1 LAAAHT
7 KGGGNRISSGYYRG
21 REVTAEFEAAGDAL
35 TGTLISRAVEAEH
48 GEGRRTVRGVCLNCG
63 TTLYGKHCLEC
74 GQAGHVHRTLSA
86 YGHDLLHGVFH
97 FEGKIWRTVPMLVWK
112 PGELTRRYIHGER
125 AKFVSPLALFLFT
138 VFLTFA
144 VVNSVA
150 GGFHAPKVSAANAK
164 KSFGQL
170 DAELKSE
177 TARLT
182 ALRQKIAGL
191 AGSDPQRDIVE
202 AQIDK
207 TEENVE
213 ALDLARNALTGDE
226 WTFIGDS
233 TNVTYFWGP
242 LNLAFREASRNP
254 DLLIYKLQSSAY
266 KYSWALIPLSTPFVW
281 LMFFW
286 RREYKVYDHAVFVTY
301 SLTFM
306 LMLVTALTLAGS
318 AGAAEPVIPLL
329 AVFVPPLFTYRQLRG
344 AYQIGRFGA
353 IVRTVALLLFGTVV
367 LSVFVVLLVTL
378 GVLG

>member
-1 LAAAHT
+1 V
-7 KGGGNRISSGYYRG
+7 I
-21 REVTAEFEAAGDAL
+21 
-35 TGTLISRAVEAEH
+35 
-48 GEGRRTVRGVCLNCG
+48 
-63 TTLYGKHCLEC
+63 
-74 GQAGHVHRTLSA
+74 LS
-86 YGHDLLHGVFH
+86 
-97 FEGKIWRTVPMLVWK
+97 K
-112 PGELTRRYIHGER
+112 
-125 AKFVSPLALFLFT
+125 
-138 VFLTFA
+138 
-144 VVNSVA
+144 
-150 GGFHAPKVSAANAK
+150 
-164 KSFGQL
+164 
-170 DAELKSE
+170 
-177 TARLT
+177 
-182 ALRQKIAGL
+182 
-191 AGSDPQRDIVE
+191 
-202 AQIDK
+202 
-207 TEENVE
+207 
-213 ALDLARNALTGDE
+213 
-226 WTFIGDS
+226 
-233 TNVTYFWGP
+233 
-242 LNLAFREASRNP
+242 LAFKEASRNP